1 MIWFETSCVQ
11 YNRWPIG
18 YIFISPSPSIKVAIV
33 GERIIYFAT
42 NYFFIFHHGLSPFF
56 APITVADSGHR
67 GIYAFPHTP
76 EIFKCEA
83 LLAMP

>member
-18 YIFISPSPSIKVAIV
+18 YIFIPPSPSIKVAIV

-42 NYFFIFHHGLSPFF
+42 NYFFYFPPPTFALLASRSGGLW
-56 APITVADSGHR
+56 TL
-67 GIYAFPHTP
+67 AFTHSTP
-76 EIFKCEA
+76 PQSYFKCEA